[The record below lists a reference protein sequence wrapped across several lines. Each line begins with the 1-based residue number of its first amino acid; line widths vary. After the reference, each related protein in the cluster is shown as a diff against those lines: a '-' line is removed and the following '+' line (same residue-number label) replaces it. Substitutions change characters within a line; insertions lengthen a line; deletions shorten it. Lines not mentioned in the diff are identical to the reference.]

1 MTVIY
6 LPPRDTGIAVRRW
19 RGGAFHR
26 VDIDACDDRRIAT
39 ACGIRDHAD
48 AFSISPNAAISCG
61 DCARRERRDQELR
74 HETTNHETSNYIGE
88 TA

>member
-1 MTVIY
+1 MTVIH
-6 LPPRDTGIAVRRW
+6 LPPRNAGIAVRRW

-26 VDIDACDDRRIAT
+26 VDIDACGEQRIAT
-39 ACGIRDHAD
+39 LCGICDHAD

-61 DCARRERRDQELR
+61 DCVRCERRDQGVR
-74 HETTNHETSNYIGE
+74 HITTNPIGE